1 LVFSHLQLSN
11 RPMAF
16 PLFGC
21 GFAALCPGAFAL
33 RTYVRLVHS
42 RADFSN

>member
-1 LVFSHLQLSN
+1 VFSHLQLSN

-21 GFAALCPGAFAL
+21 GFAALCLCIFASL
-33 RTYVRLVHS
+33 R
-42 RADFSN
+42 